1 MIGPL
6 FAKTIRDARLL
17 FLSVLLLLFVFS
29 WFFVAAT
36 SLVSMPA
43 FAEFVTRAF
52 PDDLQRVWGVPFSD
66 VATPAGRVAL
76 VFVHPL
82 ILLCAL
88 GWSIARGSD
97 CVSGEIGRGTM
108 EMLLAQPVRRL
119 SVYSTHALV
128 TTGCSALLALA
139 VWCGTTAG
147 MRSTTVYEQVSA
159 ARYIAPTLNLFGL
172 MVCMGGISALASSWD
187 SQRWRTIGL
196 VAGWYVISAALAILG
211 QISDR
216 WSWVGYASFLSAFKP
231 QKMVAQSSA
240 AWTLLFHTAEHT
252 AVGLGGLQLVL
263 IGIGLVCYAAGAV
276 VFVRREIPAPI

>member
-6 FAKTIRDARLL
+6 VAKTIRDARLL
-17 FLSVLLLLFVFS
+17 FFAVLVLMFFFP

-36 SLVSMPA
+36 TLVSMPA

-52 PDDLQRVWGVPFSD
+52 PENLQRVWGVPFSE

-82 ILLCAL
+82 VLLSAL

-108 EMLLAQPVRRL
+108 EMLLAQPVRRISL
-119 SVYSTHALV
+119 FTSHALV
-128 TTGCSALLALA
+128 TIGGSALLALA
-139 VWCGTTAG
+139 VWCGTVVG
-147 MRSTTVYEQVSA
+147 MRTTEIYEQVSA
-159 ARYIAPTLNLFGL
+159 TRYVAAALNVFGL
-172 MVCMGGISALASSWD
+172 MVCLGGMSALASSWD
-187 SQRWRTIGL
+187 TQRWRTIGIVISVY
-196 VAGWYVISAALAILG
+196 VASAALAILG

-231 QKMVAQSSA
+231 QTMVAHPDA
-240 AWTLLFHTAEHT
+240 AWSFLAHTSDRV
-252 AVGLGGLQLVL
+252 VGLGSLQAVL
-263 IGIGLVCYAAGAV
+263 ISLGLVSYAIGAA
-276 VFVRREIPAPI
+276 VFVRREIPAPV

>member
-6 FAKTIRDARLL
+6 FAKTIRDARL
-17 FLSVLLLLFVFS
+17 FFFSVIVLLFFFP
-29 WFFVAAT
+29 WFFVAAS

-52 PDDLQRVWGVPFSD
+52 PDELQRVWGVPFSE
-66 VATPAGRVAL
+66 VATPAGRIAL

-108 EMLLAQPVRRL
+108 EMLLAQPVRRISL
-119 SVYSTHALV
+119 FTSHALV
-128 TTGCSALLALA
+128 TIGCSALLALA
-139 VWCGTTAG
+139 VWCGTIAG
-147 MRSTTVYEQVSA
+147 MRSTAVYEQVSA
-159 ARYIAPTLNLFGL
+159 MRYIAPSLNLFGL
-172 MVCMGGISALASSWD
+172 MVCMGGMSALASSWD

-196 VAGWYVISAALAILG
+196 VSGWYVISAALAILG

-216 WSWVGYASFLSAFKP
+216 WSWVGYVSFLSPFKP
-231 QKMVAQSSA
+231 QKMVAQSNA
-240 AWTLLFHTAEHT
+240 AWSLLSHAADHTAI
-252 AVGLGGLQLVL
+252 GLGGMQLVL
-263 IGIGLVCYAAGAV
+263 IAIGLVCYAVGAV
-276 VFVRREIPAPI
+276 IFARREIPAPI